1 MVEESAPLLTQKN
14 LYNIVKIQQKKYQM
28 LNVKVLISQ
37 NNNNNNIK
45 QTTLNIVRLFSRAV
59 FNKAAPFKGS
69 QDKSEGL

>member
-1 MVEESAPLLTQKN
+1 MS
-14 LYNIVKIQQKKYQM
+14 
-28 LNVKVLISQ
+28 NVKVLISQ
-37 NNNNNNIK
+37 NNNNNNNIK